1 MTRSTAREIAI
12 HLAYQLS
19 FTELPVEEFLDQQLS
34 DERFAELAA
43 EDDLYADRPNT
54 KQEAY
59 IRRLVSGVAEHAA
72 ELDADIE
79 KYARGWRF
87 ERISLVASAIMRVAM
102 YEILYMA
109 DIPQGAAISE
119 AVTIAKKYE
128 TPEVAKFI
136 NGILGSFRPGRGQ
149 GKGLKT
155 TYERQSVKA
164 LPFQVAYR
172 KE

>member
-19 FTELPVEEFLDQQLS
+19 FTELPVEEFLTSSSAMNALPSWRQRMTS
-34 DERFAELAA
+34 TPTGPTPSRRRISAA
-43 EDDLYADRPNT
+43 WSPVWRSTPPSWTPTL
-54 KQEAY
+54 K
-59 IRRLVSGVAEHAA
+59 
-72 ELDADIE
+72 

-136 NGILGSFRPGRGQ
+136 NGILGSFARG
-149 GKGLKT
+149 
-155 TYERQSVKA
+155 EVKE
-164 LPFQVAYR
+164 
-172 KE
+172 KD

>member
-1 MTRSTAREIAI
+1 M
-12 HLAYQLS
+12 
-19 FTELPVEEFLDQQLS
+19 
-34 DERFAELAA
+34 
-43 EDDLYADRPNT
+43 PNA
-54 KQEAY
+54 KQEEY

-79 KYARGWRF
+79 KYAQGWRF

-119 AVTIAKKYE
+119 AVEIAKKYE

-136 NGILGSFRPGRGQ
+136 NGILGSFVRG
-149 GKGLKT
+149 
-155 TYERQSVKA
+155 EVK
-164 LPFQVAYR
+164 V
-172 KE
+172 KDE

>member
-72 ELDADIE
+72 VRAAAELDADIE

-87 ERISLVASAIMRVAM
+87 ERISLVASAIMRGAM

-136 NGILGSFRPGRGQ
+136 NGILGSFARG
-149 GKGLKT
+149 
-155 TYERQSVKA
+155 EVKE
-164 LPFQVAYR
+164 
-172 KE
+172 KD